1 MKRMAQYREN
11 NSFPDPACL
20 PLSPFTTHLLT
31 VFSERHE
38 HGVVG
43 VLLDLVGRRVVGDHG
58 EAGQVRVLR
67 LVAVAVLE
75 GEVPVAAAR
84 PQLVLRLLQGDLR
97 G

>member
-1 MKRMAQYREN
+1 MSACARLKNLALLSE
-11 NSFPDPACL
+11 FPP
-20 PLSPFTTHLLT
+20 STIIYLLT

-67 LVAVAVLE
+67 LVAVAVL
-75 GEVPVAAAR
+75 
-84 PQLVLRLLQGDLR
+84 
-97 G
+97 